1 VDNLS
6 VMNRAKNMSHIR
18 SRNTKPEVLFR
29 KKLWSMNIRGYRVN
43 PKNIYGQ
50 PDIYFHK
57 RHLAIFID
65 GCFWHKCPKDFILP
79 KSNLSYWI
87 PKIGRN
93 VERDIEVN
101 KELEKIGIKVIRYW
115 EHQIRN
121 NLEEVINDFIQQYEK
136 QEIKNN

>member
-1 VDNLS
+1 
-6 VMNRAKNMSHIR
+6 M
-18 SRNTKPEVLFR
+18 
-29 KKLWSMNIRGYRVN
+29 
-43 PKNIYGQ
+43 
-50 PDIYFHK
+50 
-57 RHLAIFID
+57 
-65 GCFWHKCPKDFILP
+65 
-79 KSNLSYWI
+79 SYWI